1 MFPSRREKFISK
13 WINQKGSRT
22 IGYLSGSKE
31 EPLPGHRAVRPGVTG
46 FKIGPLTLCRRRADC
61 TAIVVKLV
69 RHDIIENNNNNNSEN
84 PLLFIDISEPNQQAL
99 DPARRN
105 GMKKI
110 SETARVYN
118 KAIPSLLAAGQDL
131 SRNHPRDWVKK

>member
-1 MFPSRREKFISK
+1 MFPPRRDKFISK

-31 EPLPGHRAVRPGVTG
+31 ESLAGHRAVRPSVTG
-46 FKIGPLTLCRRRADC
+46 FKIGPLTLCRRQADC

-69 RHDIIENNNNNNSEN
+69 RHDIIGNNNNSKN
-84 PLLFIDISEPNQQAL
+84 PVLFIDISEPNQQDVDL
-99 DPARRN
+99 ARRN

-110 SETARVYN
+110 SE
-118 KAIPSLLAAGQDL
+118 AAQ
-131 SRNHPRDWVKK
+131 V